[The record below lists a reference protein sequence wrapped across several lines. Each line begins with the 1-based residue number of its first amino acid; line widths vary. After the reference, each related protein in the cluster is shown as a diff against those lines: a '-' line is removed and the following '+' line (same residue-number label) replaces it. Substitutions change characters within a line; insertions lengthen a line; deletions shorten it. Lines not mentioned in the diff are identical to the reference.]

1 MEKDQM
7 SWDFTCKE
15 YEMFENEN
23 WDINKPFIFVF
34 YFQQKNNFSFFFFY
48 KVLEAH
54 KSTFKF

>member
-34 YFQQKNNFSFFFFY
+34 YFQQKNKFSFFF
-48 KVLEAH
+48 L
-54 KSTFKF
+54 